1 MNVSGF
7 STTRTRGVADKGG
20 PYTIAIQRS
29 PGDLGS
35 GLANRWLAAKVTIPA
50 IKHVAQGKIVVDSR
64 VPFVPPKLSTVQLN
78 RRYKI
83 SSARIIGLQSA
94 G

>member
-1 MNVSGF
+1 MGAANN
-7 STTRTRGVADKGG
+7 GG
-20 PYTIAIQRS
+20 TYTIAIQRS
-29 PGDLGS
+29 AGDSRS

-64 VPFVPPKLSTVQLN
+64 VPFVPLKLSTN
-78 RRYKI
+78 RGHKVP
-83 SSARIIGLQSA
+83 SARIIGLRSA